1 MSIRIVPEGELKAAA
16 GEIPPLLL
24 PDPQTLYLAR
34 AERLEKLA
42 EGHPMAGYLRF
53 CARVARAQ
61 HALAAKPVPLPA
73 RDAYLAQCA
82 EHALPPLAPP
92 GWERDPRWQDG
103 LAALLADIAPSCHG
117 PAADAVARLQAM
129 DHAEVE
135 AMADALLAGRFGD
148 ADPAAAPLVWA
159 ALSVYY
165 STQATQLKVTA
176 KPEPGDARELC
187 PVCHQAPV
195 ASVVRI
201 GDKAGLRYL
210 HCTLCE
216 SEWHYVRAQCSACE
230 SSRDIGLWTLDDA
243 RAAVRAETCGECNS
257 YLKLMALD
265 IDHRL
270 EPVADDLA
278 TLALDAAVEEKGY
291 ARSAI
296 NPFLFPA
303 H

>member
-1 MSIRIVPEGELKAAA
+1 MNRSRIRMNLSSRRQFLAQGTAVAAAVALPGVVSAQGRPVLKAGDQKGGLRALLEAA
-16 GEIPPLLL
+16 GG
-24 PDPQTLYLAR
+24 
-34 AERLEKLA
+34 LEGL
-42 EGHPMAGYLRF
+42 GY
-53 CARVARAQ
+53 
-61 HALAAKPVPLPA
+61 
-73 RDAYLAQCA
+73 
-82 EHALPPLAPP
+82 
-92 GWERDPRWQDG
+92 
-103 LAALLADIAPSCHG
+103 DIQWS
-117 PAADAVARLQAM
+117 
-129 DHAEVE
+129 E
-135 AMADALLAGRFGD
+135 F
-148 ADPAAAPLVWA
+148 PAAAPLVWA

-165 STQATQLKVTA
+165 STQANQLKVTA
-176 KPEPGDARELC
+176 RPEPGDARELC

-230 SSRDIGLWTLDDA
+230 SSRDIGLWTLDDV

-265 IDHRL
+265 IDHQL

-278 TLALDAAVEEKGY
+278 TLALDAAVEEQGY